1 MRGKRPSLPIRAQG
15 FSLME
20 LMISLVVVVILV
32 SIAYPSYQNQMVRAR
47 RAEAHNSLLDLAGR
61 MEQFFYDNGTYA
73 GSTIASGNPSDVL
86 ASATTTPDGLY
97 TLALNPAPTATAY
110 TVVATPVV
118 GGPQAGDAACATL
131 SLNSLGSKTST
142 GTLADCW

>member
-1 MRGKRPSLPIRAQG
+1 
-15 FSLME
+15 ME

-32 SIAYPSYQNQMVRAR
+32 SVAYPSYQGQMTRSR

-61 MEQFFYDNGTYA
+61 MEKFYYDNGTYA

-86 ASATTTPDGLY
+86 PSATTGPDGYY

-110 TVVATPVV
+110 TLVATPVV
-118 GGPQAGDAACATL
+118 GGIQAGDAGCTTL
-131 SLNSLGSKTST
+131 SLNSLSQKTST